1 MKANFCVYHCFQIYP
16 SLDFLQNMSFFE
28 LPLSSGWTFKDRDD
42 NSPDAWMSV
51 PAVPSTVQQDLIANK
66 RFYSRVI
73 Y

>member
-1 MKANFCVYHCFQIYP
+1 
-16 SLDFLQNMSFFE
+16 MSFFE